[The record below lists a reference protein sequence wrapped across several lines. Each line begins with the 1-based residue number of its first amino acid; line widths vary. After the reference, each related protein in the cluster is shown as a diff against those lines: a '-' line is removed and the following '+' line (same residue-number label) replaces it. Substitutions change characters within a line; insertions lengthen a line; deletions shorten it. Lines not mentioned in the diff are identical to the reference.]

1 MIGELEFILKTAQ
14 SLIRQR
20 KLAPAET
27 LLLDKYKKWGN
38 HPLINL
44 ALGEIFFLKDNIAT
58 SLQYL
63 KIAYENGKNIP
74 SVVVYYA
81 EKLRLNDETKRA
93 KEVLQIA
100 ILNRPCDKGLLES
113 YANFCLTDQNPLE
126 SLKFNFRLLLLF
138 PNYLTGHTNI
148 AEAYAALDNHEKS
161 LEHQNIAIKY
171 DTGSQVRLNR
181 AITLLTLEQ
190 YQEGWAEYE
199 NRLGDDIIS
208 SPRRRLRVPRW
219 NRQPLQDK
227 TILVCSE
234 QGVGDELYF
243 SSYLPKLIEISGK
256 VILETDQRLTHLF
269 KESLGE
275 ISVFPYSR
283 RVVYGKPVF
292 NYGWLPKSIYPDFY
306 IDLASLPH
314 FLSREGMKPLNKFG
328 YLKISKDAHDYWTK
342 YLFEISGGRPI
353 IGLCWRSG
361 LNTKDRQHW
370 YPPLHLWEQVLTTPN
385 VCFLSLQYDD
395 DTEDIKFF
403 KEQFGVSMIKLS
415 NIDLKNDFKKIGGI
429 CTSLTG
435 VIAPST
441 AVAHLAAAV
450 GKRTIIIENTRTWLP
465 IINDLDAF
473 LPCIKRIFPPNTG
486 DWEWVFNGVRKELNN
501 WLSTG

>member
-1 MIGELEFILKTAQ
+1 MTGELEFILKKAQ
-14 SLIRQR
+14 SFIRRR

-27 LLLDKYKKWGN
+27 LLLDEYKKWAK

-44 ALGEIFFLKDNIAT
+44 MLGEIFFLKDNVPT

-63 KIAYENGKNIP
+63 KIAYEHGKNIS
-74 SVVVYYA
+74 SVVVSYA
-81 EKLRLNDETKRA
+81 EKLRLNYEGTRA
-93 KEVLQIA
+93 KEVLQLG
-100 ILNRPCDKGLLES
+100 ILNSPRDKVLLES

-126 SLKFNFRLLLLF
+126 SLKFNSRLLLLF
-138 PNYLTGHTNI
+138 PNDSMGHTNI
-148 AEAYAALDNHEKS
+148 AEAYAALDNYEKS

-171 DTGSQVRLNR
+171 DTGSQVKLNR
-181 AITLLTLEQ
+181 AITLLTLKE
-190 YQEGWAEYE
+190 YEEGWAAYE
-199 NRLGDDIIS
+199 SRLGKDIIS

-219 NRQPLQDK
+219 NRQPLQNK

-256 VILETDQRLTHLF
+256 VILETDPRLTNLF

-275 ISVFPYSR
+275 ISVFPFSR
-283 RVVYGKPVF
+283 RIEYEQPVF

-314 FLSREGMKPLNKFG
+314 FLTEKGMEPLSQFG

-353 IGLCWRSG
+353 VGLCWRSG
-361 LNTKDRQHW
+361 LNTIDRQHW

-385 VCFLSLQYDD
+385 ICFLSLQYDD
-395 DTEDIKFF
+395 DIEDIRFF
-403 KEQFGVSMIKLS
+403 KEQYGISMIKLS
-415 NIDLKNDFKKIGGI
+415 NIDLKNDLKKIGAI
-429 CTSLTG
+429 CSALTG

-450 GKRTIIIENTRTWLP
+450 GKSTIIIENTRTWCP
-465 IINDLDAF
+465 TINGLDAF

-501 WLSTG
+501 WLSSE